1 MRPQLI
7 HTVLSIFRESK
18 ENIKTKLL
26 NEVKVQEYRI

>member
-7 HTVLSIFRESK
+7 HTVSIFRESK